1 MGGVQQITA
10 WSYSR
15 WQTYQD
21 CPQKAKFKFIDKL
34 PEPGSSAME
43 RGSAIHKLAEDF
55 TAGKVRARGV
65 PPELVKFKEE
75 FKELKRL
82 KPLCEEQWAFTSN
95 WQTTGWFDKD
105 AWLRVKMDAYYLEN
119 FKMGLIDHKTGKVKE
134 DHITQLGLYALAGFK
149 KFPEIETAVASLWYL
164 DHGTMTS
171 REYTREQMAALQKEW
186 ERMSKPMLNDT
197 KFLPKPGNSCRWCHF
212 SKSKQGPCRY

>member
-1 MGGVQQITA
+1 MPPAQQITA
-10 WSYSR
+10 WSFSR

-21 CPQKAKFKFIDKL
+21 CPLKAKFKFIDKL
-34 PEPGSSAME
+34 PEPGSPAMD

-55 TAGKVRARGV
+55 TGGKIKAL
-65 PPELVKFKEE
+65 PPELIKFKDE
-75 FKELKRL
+75 FKQLKKL
-82 KPLCEEQWAFTSN
+82 KPRAEEQWAFN
-95 WQTTGWFDKD
+95 AGWGATGWFDKD

-149 KFPEIETAVASLWYL
+149 KFPEIDTAVASLWYL
-164 DHGTMTS
+164 DHGEMVS
-171 REYTREQMAALQKEW
+171 REYAREQMAGLQKEW
-186 ERMSKPMLNDT
+186 ARMSKPMLNDT

-212 SKSKQGPCRY
+212 SKSKGGKCKY